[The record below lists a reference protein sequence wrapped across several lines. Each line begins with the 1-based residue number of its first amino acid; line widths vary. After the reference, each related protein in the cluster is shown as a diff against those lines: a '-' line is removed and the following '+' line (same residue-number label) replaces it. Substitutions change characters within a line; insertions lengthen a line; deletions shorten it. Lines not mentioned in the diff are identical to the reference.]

1 MEAEAVIYKGRR
13 LGADTAAD
21 VAVTKVTAGKR
32 GAYMVTTL
40 HPEPS
45 LKLHNHSPTGF
56 NWGYGGSGPA
66 QLALALLLDAT
77 GDEELA
83 VRGHQDYKQDVI
95 SGLPDS
101 WVITRAEIFVWLAKY
116 ELGRR

>member
-1 MEAEAVIYKGRR
+1 MMEITYKGRR
-13 LGADTAAD
+13 LGVDTAAD
-21 VAVTKVTAGKR
+21 VIVNKEQLWG
-32 GAYMVTTL
+32 GTTYVGVL
-40 HPEPS
+40 PLEPS
-45 LKLHNHSPTGF
+45 LKLYNHSPTGF

-77 GDEELA
+77 DDAELA
-83 VRGHQDYKQDVI
+83 VRQHQDYKRDVV

-101 WVITRAEIFVWLAKY
+101 WVITRAEIFVWLAKH